1 MKKPITIQCFLWI
14 YCNKPEK
21 WYFPIALQGI
31 FCSHFHSLTFYL
43 YIFFRCLLFLWK
55 SEDTRRW
62 MNIVLVMKDKRN
74 RLKSAKIS
82 WLSMVKLT
90 DIYTVFSG
98 ILVDTFFFQPMDTDI
113 FYRYDLKKFNVFKQ
127 NYEKS
132 EISF

>member
-1 MKKPITIQCFLWI
+1 
-14 YCNKPEK
+14 
-21 WYFPIALQGI
+21 
-31 FCSHFHSLTFYL
+31 
-43 YIFFRCLLFLWK
+43 
-55 SEDTRRW
+55 

-98 ILVDTFFFQPMDTDI
+98 IFVNTFFFQPMDTDI